1 MTLRIRENA
10 LCAFLAAAATAT
22 MAWLGL
28 YGFAW
33 SDYETEVRPSFD
45 ALTHGHVLEFLRLAP
60 AYGGSL
66 VERAPFALLPGLWGG
81 GQLAVYR
88 MVALPCLV
96 AAAVL
101 GVWLVAQMR
110 GMEHPSTRSPL
121 WRAVTLGVCV
131 ANPLTL
137 HALEIGHPE
146 DLLGGV
152 LCVTA
157 VLLAARERPLWA
169 GLALGL
175 AIANKEWA
183 LLAVGPVLLAL
194 PSRRALC
201 MTCAVAV
208 AAVVLAPLALV
219 GSSGFVTSTRG
230 AAAPP
235 SSIFQPWQAFWFFG
249 HHGATVR
256 GLFGA
261 VKPGYRTA
269 PGWVG
274 VVSHPLIVAMAV
286 PLTALAWIRGRRG
299 QSDAL
304 LLLALLMLLRCML
317 DTWDT
322 VYYVLP
328 FLLALLTWESLGERR
343 RPVVLALSST
353 ALAWVSF
360 IWLPD
365 YVSAD
370 VQAAFFLAWTV
381 PLGVGLVLRLY
392 APELMSRLT
401 HRAKPDPT
409 DTTLMS
415 IRRRLPGYADA
426 VVAVAMLGVLY
437 YLAMRVVIW
446 RDFFNEAAPAVQHLL
461 DGNLHG
467 FLALTPIYGGSLLMS
482 SPALALGG
490 ALDGLNGA
498 YRLEVL
504 GCAITIAVLALA
516 LARIQRS
523 EGKPALSR
531 WLLIGLLVASPAAD
545 WALKY
550 GHPEELLTTALCV
563 GGMLLVIRGRITT
576 GAILLGLAVASKQWA
591 LLALPIALAVTPR
604 MQRIRL
610 SVLCGC
616 AALALF
622 APLALSNTGHFVEAN
637 KGLASAALFF
647 RPQQIWWTLHLDY
660 LRHLGGTFY
669 ERAPIAFV
677 ARYSRPLTVLSAILL
692 GLAYWLRRRQ
702 LQPSDALL
710 ALALVMLL
718 RGMLDPWNEIYYQL
732 PFLVSLGAWEVC
744 SHRRVPLFTL
754 AASVLVWLAFEPVDL
769 TYSGD
774 ITSLFY
780 LLWAIPAAVL
790 MGWRSLRL
798 PRPVL
803 TRTRY
808 ATTVSSLES
817 RVSTS

>member
-1 MTLRIRENA
+1 MRPRVRENA
-10 LCAFLAAAATAT
+10 LCAFMAGAASAA

-33 SDYETEVRPSFD
+33 SDYDTEARPAFA

-88 MVALPCLV
+88 MVALPCLL
-96 AAAVL
+96 AAAIL

-110 GMEHPSTRSPL
+110 ARPDGSKL
-121 WRAVTLGVCV
+121 ARAVALGICV

-137 HALEIGHPE
+137 RALEVGHPE
-146 DLLGGV
+146 ELLGGA
-152 LCVTA
+152 LCVAA

-201 MTCAVAV
+201 MLSAGAV
-208 AAVVLAPLALV
+208 AALVLTPLALV
-219 GSSGFVTSTRG
+219 GSSGFVASTRG

-235 SSIFQPWQAFWFFG
+235 SSIFQPWQVFWFLG
-249 HHGATVR
+249 HHGSTVR
-256 GLFGA
+256 GLFGE
-261 VKPGYRTA
+261 VKVGYRTA

-274 VVSHPLIVAMAV
+274 IVSHPLILAV
-286 PLTALAWIRGRRG
+286 SLPLTALAWARGRRG
-299 QSDAL
+299 RSDAL
-304 LLLALLMLLRCML
+304 LLLALLLLLRCVL

-322 VYYVLP
+322 VYYPIP
-328 FLLALLTWESLGERR
+328 FVLALLAWESLGEQR
-343 RPVVLALSST
+343 RPAMLALSST
-353 ALAWVSF
+353 VLAWVSF
-360 IWLPD
+360 QWLPD
-365 YVSAD
+365 HVSAD
-370 VQAAFFLAWTV
+370 AQAAFFLAWTV
-381 PLGVGLVLRLY
+381 PLGVGLALRLY

-409 DTTLMS
+409 DTTLMP

-426 VVAVAMLGVLY
+426 AVAVAMLGVLY

-446 RDFFNEAAPAVQHLL
+446 RDFFNEAGPAVEHLIA
-461 DGNLHG
+461 GNLHG
-467 FLALTPIYGGSLLMS
+467 FLALTPIYGGSLLLS
-482 SPALALGG
+482 APALALGG

-504 GCAITIAVLALA
+504 FCATAIAVLSLA

-523 EGKPALSR
+523 QDRPVLSR
-531 WLLIGLLVASPAAD
+531 WLLIGLLVASPASD

-576 GAILLGLAVASKQWA
+576 GALLLGLAVASKQWA

-604 MQRIRL
+604 GQRMRFSAL
-610 SVLCGC
+610 AGC
-616 AALALF
+616 AALVLF
-622 APLALSNTGHFVEAN
+622 APLALSNTGQFVAAN
-637 KGLASAALFF
+637 KSLASAALFF

-669 ERAPIAFV
+669 ERAPTAFV

-692 GLAYWLRRRQ
+692 GVAYWLRRRR

-710 ALALVMLL
+710 VLALVMLL

-744 SHRRVPLFTL
+744 SGRRAPLFTL
-754 AASVLVWLAFEPVDL
+754 TASILVWLSFEPVNF

-780 LLWAIPAAVL
+780 VLWALPAAVL
-790 MGWRSLRL
+790 MSWRSLRL

-808 ATTVSSLES
+808 TTTVSSLES